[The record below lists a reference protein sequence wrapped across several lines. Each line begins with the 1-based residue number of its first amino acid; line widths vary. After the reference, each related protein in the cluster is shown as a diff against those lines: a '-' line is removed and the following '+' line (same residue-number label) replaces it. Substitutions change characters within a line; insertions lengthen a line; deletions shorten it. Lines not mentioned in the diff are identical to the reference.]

1 MKLESISVNHHKVLG
16 STKINLF
23 GDSEPLKEDILKEHH
38 TDIHVEVSKTSGEN
52 HYTYIIGQNGIGK
65 TLLFRS
71 IIHFINWNNKYKDT
85 KISDLINLFNK
96 SGKYRRF
103 VAEDLGYYE
112 LSELGIYNKYFFR
125 KDTENYDFL
134 NLYDSQLISISS
146 SFERNII
153 HKNPRF
159 RSFNYTSE
167 INKIEVLFLKS
178 LIKFHDQKELL
189 LLSDLLDRKN
199 TSWSLQCELAIDA
212 MGGIN
217 DNTYTI
223 LLKNKNGINIINFLK
238 TIKKIKLNE
247 KKQIEEGSL
256 ETDEVRV
263 FEAIYNSGAFFKLY
277 YESNS
282 NFSELFERINSGL
295 IVKKIE
301 SFLSDRTD
309 STNVEESLNVRIGK
323 DQKIEWESLFS
334 KPEELSEFDALT
346 IGLLQSLNLVDL
358 NIFCNDVPIDRMS
371 SGEQS
376 IIRLFSFFS
385 DLPVKESKEN
395 LIVFFDEPENSLHPK
410 WQQNFPIYFKKIVEE
425 VYQIKNSHFLFATH
439 SPLVIMKAAS
449 IQNSNVLHFSKDID
463 NAFVSKQIQNINS
476 FSVEE
481 VLLDDFKISYRDREM
496 ELTVEKIL
504 KDKSK
509 GVKENSDPINSI
521 EKSFELRAKINDLFN
536 KLNSEQ

>member
-1 MKLESISVNHHKVLG
+1 MKLESVSVNHHKILG

-23 GDSEPLKEDILKEHH
+23 ADSEPLKEDILKEHH
-38 TDIHVEVSKTSGEN
+38 TDIHVEVSKTSKEN
-52 HYTYIIGQNGIGK
+52 HYTYIIGQNGVGK

-71 IIHFINWNNKYKDT
+71 IIHFINWNNKYEDT
-85 KISDLINLFNK
+85 KITDLINLFDK

-103 VAEDLGYYE
+103 VSEDLGYYE
-112 LSELGIYNKYFFR
+112 LSDLGIYNKYFFR
-125 KDTENYDFL
+125 KDTKNYDFL
-134 NLYDSQLISISS
+134 SFYDGQLISISS

-167 INKIEVLFLKS
+167 INKIEALFLKS

-189 LLSDLLDRKN
+189 LLSSLLDKKD
-199 TSWSLQCELAIDA
+199 TKWSLKCELSIDA
-212 MGGIN
+212 MGLIN
-217 DNTYTI
+217 DKTYTV

-247 KKQIEEGSL
+247 VNQIEKGSL
-256 ETDEVRV
+256 DSNEIRV

-277 YESNS
+277 YESNF

-295 IVKKIE
+295 IIKKIE
-301 SFLSDRTD
+301 NFLNKKTD
-309 STNVEESLNVRIGK
+309 SKNVEESLNVRIGK
-323 DQKIEWESLFS
+323 DQRIEWESLFS
-334 KPEELSEFDALT
+334 KPEEISEFDALT
-346 IGLLQSLNLVDL
+346 IGLLQSLNLLDL
-358 NIFCNDVPIDRMS
+358 NILCNEVPIRRMS

-425 VYQIKNSHFLFATH
+425 VYQIKKSHFLFATH
-439 SPLVIMKAAS
+439 SPLIIMKAAS
-449 IQNSNVLHFSKDID
+449 IKNSNVLHFSKDQD
-463 NAFVSKQIQNINS
+463 DSFVSKQVKNINS

-481 VLLDDFKISYRDREM
+481 VLLDDFKISYREREI
-496 ELTVEKIL
+496 ELKVEKIL

-509 GVKENSDPINSI
+509 EVKENSDPINSI
-521 EKSFELRAKINDLFN
+521 EKSFELRKKINDLFN